1 MGAILMEPKVIHDK
15 ENQQF
20 ITTIE
25 GREIYLRYSML
36 GSDKISFN
44 YTYTPPELRGRG
56 LAAIVVR
63 EGFNFAEG
71 NNLKVIPAC
80 PYIYTFLKR
89 YPEYDKFLS

>member
-1 MGAILMEPKVIHDK
+1 MESIVRHDK

-25 GREIYLRYSML
+25 GRDVYLRYSML
-36 GSDKISFN
+36 DSDRISFDF
-44 YTYTPPELRGRG
+44 TYTPPDLRGNG

-63 EGFNFAEG
+63 EGFKYAEE
-71 NNLKVIPAC
+71 NNLKVIPSC

-89 YPEYDKFLS
+89 YPKFNEFLA

>member
-1 MGAILMEPKVIHDK
+1 MEHKVKHDK

-25 GREIYLRYSML
+25 GREVYLRYSIL
-36 GSDKISFN
+36 DNDKISFDF
-44 YTYTPPELRGRG
+44 TYTPPELRGNG

-63 EGFNFAEG
+63 EGFKYAEE

-80 PYIYTFLKR
+80 PYIHTFLER
-89 YPEYDKFLS
+89 YPEYNKFVV